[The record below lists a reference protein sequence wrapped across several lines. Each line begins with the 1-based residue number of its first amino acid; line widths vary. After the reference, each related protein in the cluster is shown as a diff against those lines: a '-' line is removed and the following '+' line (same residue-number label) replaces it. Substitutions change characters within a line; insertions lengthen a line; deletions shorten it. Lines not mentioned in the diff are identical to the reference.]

1 VQISSAP
8 DPSWVS
14 EYCGIDRETMM
25 SNRIGEGIPADSD
38 VVRRLLVVG
47 IASFLLA
54 AIAAVRVS
62 DAGPAFHG
70 TPYPDAPPAPAFS
83 LADHLGGTTS
93 LDDHRGRT
101 VLLFFGFTRCPD
113 VCPLTLSRLA
123 RVVEE
128 MGLGPDRLS
137 VLFVTVDPEH
147 DTEDR
152 LADYVERFDGR
163 VLGLRPEPDALDSLL
178 ADYGVFAQPLAGH
191 DGHETFAHTDLVFGI
206 DRTGK
211 LRVLIHAD
219 APGDAL
225 RRDLRTLTRIRR

>member
-1 VQISSAP
+1 
-8 DPSWVS
+8 VS
-14 EYCGIDRETMM
+14 ECGGIERDEPM
-25 SNRIGEGIPADSD
+25 SNDSEAGISVRSD

-47 IASFLLA
+47 VASFLLA
-54 AIAAVRVS
+54 AFAAVRIS

-70 TPYPDAPPAPAFS
+70 TPYPDPAPAPAFS

-93 LDDHRGRT
+93 LDDHLGRT

-113 VCPLTLSRLA
+113 VCPLTLSRLT
-123 RVVEE
+123 RIVEE

-137 VLFVTVDPEH
+137 ILFVTVDPEH
-147 DTEDR
+147 DTEGR

-163 VLGLRPEPDALDSLL
+163 VVGLRPEPEALDALL
-178 ADYGVFAQPLAGH
+178 ADYGVFAQRMAGH

-206 DRTGK
+206 DRTGV

-219 APGDAL
+219 GMGDAL
-225 RRDLRTLTRIRR
+225 RGDLRALARIRR